1 MKINTKLR
9 FSPFIHVSPSL
20 PNTITAMIIVII
32 PQLVFLGIY
41 KDFKALI
48 VIATSVFA
56 SITAETIHNF
66 IQKKITV
73 GSLVSV
79 LEGLIIGMFLPE
91 VYPPLLAFFVAMS
104 SLFVVKYCFGGL
116 ASTWANPAACTI
128 IIAWF
133 AGSLF
138 FPDFQ
143 LSAEM
148 LESSNPASMLFSSQ
162 IIPIN
167 KNASIVSTFLN
178 NHILYHFGFVL
189 PEGYTSLFWDTNALI
204 PAFRFNLL
212 TIFAS
217 IILASLSMID
227 LMIPV
232 CYFTV
237 YAVLVRIFSLE
248 PFTGMMGQGDILLA
262 LLTSGTLFCGFFMLS
277 WYGTTPM
284 SIPGKIIYGI
294 LAGVSAFIMSG
305 AGTSPTGAVF
315 TVLLVNT
322 ISPVIQLF
330 EDKCYNIY
338 KTLTLKSRLENE
350 R

>member
-9 FSPFIHVSPSL
+9 FSPFIHISPAL
-20 PNTITAMIIVII
+20 PHTILVMIMVII
-32 PQLVFLGIY
+32 PQLVFLAIY
-41 KDFKALI
+41 KDYKALFI
-48 VIATSVFA
+48 ISMAVLASVIAE
-56 SITAETIHNF
+56 IINNL
-66 IQKKITV
+66 IQKKPVIW
-73 GSLVSV
+73 SMASV

-91 VYPPLLAFFVAMS
+91 VYPPMLAFFVVLF

-116 ASTWANPAACTI
+116 ASNWANPAACTI

-133 AGSLF
+133 TGSLF

-148 LESSNPASMLFSSQ
+148 LESANPASMLFSMN

-167 KNASIVSTFLN
+167 EKANVVSTFLN
-178 NHILYHFGFVL
+178 AHVLNHFGFVL
-189 PEGYTSLFWDTNALI
+189 PEGYTSLFWDTHALI

-212 TIFAS
+212 TILAS
-217 IILASLSMID
+217 LVLASLSMID

-232 CYFTV
+232 CYFSV
-237 YAVLVRIFSLE
+237 YAILVRVFSLE
-248 PFTGMMGQGDILLA
+248 PFTGLTGQGDILLA

-284 SIPGKIIYGI
+284 SIPGKILYGI
-294 LAGVSAFIMSG
+294 LAGVFAFVMSG

-315 TVLLVNT
+315 TVILVNT
-322 ISPVIQLF
+322 ISPLIQLF
-330 EDKCYNIY
+330 EDKCYSIY
-338 KTLTLKSRLENE
+338 KSLTLKSRLEHE

>member
-9 FSPFIHVSPSL
+9 FSPFIHVAPSL
-20 PNTITAMIIVII
+20 PCTIVVLIIAIL
-32 PQLVFLGIY
+32 PQLILLGIY
-41 KDFKALI
+41 KDFKSLI
-48 VIATSVFA
+48 VIATAVFA
-56 SITAETIHNF
+56 SVSAEIVDSF
-66 IQKKITV
+66 VQKKITV
-73 GSLVSV
+73 GFVSAV

-91 VYPPLLAFFVAMS
+91 VYPPVLVFFVVAF

-116 ASTWANPAACTI
+116 ASSWANPAACTI

-138 FPDFQ
+138 FPDFL

-148 LESSNPASMLFSSQ
+148 LESGNPASFLFSSNT
-162 IIPIN
+162 IPLN
-167 KNASIVSTFLN
+167 EKSNIVSNFLN
-178 NHILYHFGFVL
+178 SHILSHFGFVL
-189 PEGYTSLFWDTNALI
+189 PEGYTTLFWDNHSLI

-212 TIFAS
+212 TLIAS
-217 IILASLSMID
+217 IFLASLSMID
-227 LMIPV
+227 MLIPV

-237 YAVLVRIFSLE
+237 YAVLVRIFSLQ
-248 PFTGMMGQGDILLA
+248 PFTGITGQGDILLA

-284 SIPGKIIYGI
+284 SVPGKIIYGI
-294 LAGVSAFIMSG
+294 LAGFFAFVTSG

-322 ISPVIQLF
+322 VSPIIQLF

-338 KTLTLKSRLENE
+338 KSLTLKTRLEHE

>member
-9 FSPFIHVSPSL
+9 FSPFVHISPAF
-20 PNTITAMIIVII
+20 PNTIAAMILVLV

-41 KDFKALI
+41 KDYKALLVI
-48 VIATSVFA
+48 TVSVLASVIAEIVD
-56 SITAETIHNF
+56 NL
-66 IQKKITV
+66 IQKKMSV
-73 GSLVSV
+73 GSFVSV

-91 VYPPLLAFFVAMS
+91 VYPPLLAFFVVMF

-116 ASTWANPAACTI
+116 ASNWANPAACTI

-133 AGSLF
+133 TGSLF

-143 LSAEM
+143 LNAEM
-148 LESSNPASMLFSSQ
+148 LESANPASMLFSMN
-162 IIPIN
+162 IIPMN
-167 KNASIVSTFLN
+167 ENANIVSNFLN
-178 NHILYHFGFVL
+178 SHVLNHFGFVL
-189 PEGYTSLFWDTNALI
+189 PEGYTSLFWDTHALI
-204 PAFRFNLL
+204 PAFRFNML

-217 IILASLSMID
+217 LVLASLSMID
-227 LMIPV
+227 LLIPV

-237 YAVLVRIFSLE
+237 YAILVRAFSLE
-248 PFTGMMGQGDILLA
+248 PFTGLTGQGDILLA

-284 SIPGKIIYGI
+284 SMPGKVVYGV
-294 LAGVSAFIMSG
+294 LAGVCAFVMSG

-315 TVLLVNT
+315 TVILVNT
-322 ISPVIQLF
+322 ASPVIQLF
-330 EDKCYNIY
+330 EDKCYSIY
-338 KTLTLKSRLENE
+338 KSLTLKTRLEHE

>member
-9 FSPFIHVSPSL
+9 FSPFVHISPAL
-20 PNTITAMIIVII
+20 PNTIVIMIAAIL

-48 VIATSVFA
+48 VIAMSVLA
-56 SITAETIHNF
+56 SVCAEVADNF
-66 IQKKITV
+66 IQKKMTV
-73 GSLVSV
+73 GSLVSI

-91 VYPPLLAFFVAMS
+91 VYPPVLVFFVVMC

-116 ASTWANPAACTI
+116 ASNWANPTACTI

-133 AGSLF
+133 TGSLF

-148 LESSNPASMLFSSQ
+148 LESANPASMLFSMD
-162 IIPIN
+162 IIPLN
-167 KNASIVSTFLN
+167 EKAGIVSNFLN
-178 NHILYHFGFVL
+178 SHILNHFGFVL
-189 PEGYTSLFWDTNALI
+189 PDGYTSLFWDTHALI

-212 TIFAS
+212 TLGAS
-217 IILASLSMID
+217 LILASLSMID

-237 YAVLVRIFSLE
+237 YAVLVRLFSLE
-248 PFTGMMGQGDILLA
+248 PFTGITGQGDILLA

-284 SIPGKIIYGI
+284 SMPGKIVYGV
-294 LAGVSAFIMSG
+294 LAGIAAFVMSG

-315 TVLLVNT
+315 TVILVNT
-322 ISPVIQLF
+322 VSPIIQLF

-338 KTLTLKSRLENE
+338 KSLTLKSRLEHE